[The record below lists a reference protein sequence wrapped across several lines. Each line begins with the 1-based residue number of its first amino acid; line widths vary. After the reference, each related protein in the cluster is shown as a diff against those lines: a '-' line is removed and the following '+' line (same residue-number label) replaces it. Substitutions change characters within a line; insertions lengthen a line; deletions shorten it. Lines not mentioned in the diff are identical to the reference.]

1 MSSYKLHSLFGLV
14 LGSLFFQNP
23 LAIYLSLV
31 SSNIPD
37 NDHKFRKDNVY
48 KLIIAGLLIFIVLY
62 ILKLPYYLGILL
74 CILGLI
80 FYFSSHRGFT
90 HSLLGVV
97 ILSFLI
103 FSIIKLGSNIILS
116 LGLFG
121 NYQYSY
127 YLSILVFIILLSIFS
142 LNHRLVL
149 PSILIFSGLFY
160 LFPNIY
166 LNDYILL
173 FSIVIGLFSHIILDS
188 FTSSGVKVLYP
199 LSGRKFYKKFGI
211 VSLIII
217 MMLAIL
223 IYNGFLLFLISFLF
237 KNYDLSLFI
246 IKFHNLM
253 F

>member
-14 LGSLFFQNP
+14 LGLLFFQNP
-23 LAIYLSLV
+23 LAIYMSLV

-37 NDHKFRKDNVY
+37 NDHKLRKDNVY
-48 KLIIAGLLIFIVLY
+48 KLIITGLLIFIVLY

-90 HSLLGVV
+90 HSLLGIV
-97 ILSFLI
+97 ILSSLI
-103 FSIIKLGSNIILS
+103 FSIIKLGSSILLS

-121 NYQYSY
+121 NYQYSH
-127 YLSILVFIILLSIFS
+127 YLSILIFIILMSIFS
-142 LNHRLVL
+142 LNRRLVL

-166 LNDYILL
+166 LNDYIIL

-211 VSLIII
+211 VSLIILI
-217 MMLAIL
+217 ILAIL
-223 IYNGFLLFLISFLF
+223 IYNGFLLPLISFLF
-237 KNYDLSLFI
+237 KIDLSLFI

>member
-14 LGSLFFQNP
+14 LGLLFFQNP
-23 LAIYLSLV
+23 LAIYMSLV

-37 NDHKFRKDNVY
+37 NDHKLRKDNVY
-48 KLIIAGLLIFIVLY
+48 KLIITGLLIFIVLY

-90 HSLLGVV
+90 HSLLGIV
-97 ILSFLI
+97 ILSSLI
-103 FSIIKLGSNIILS
+103 FSIIKLGSSILLS

-121 NYQYSY
+121 NYQYSH
-127 YLSILVFIILLSIFS
+127 YLSILIFIILMSIFS
-142 LNHRLVL
+142 LNRRLVL

-166 LNDYILL
+166 LNDYIIL

-211 VSLIII
+211 VSLIILI
-217 MMLAIL
+217 ILAIL
-223 IYNGFLLFLISFLF
+223 IYNGFLLLLISFLF

>member
-14 LGSLFFQNP
+14 LGLLFFQNP
-23 LAIYLSLV
+23 LAIYMSLV

-37 NDHKFRKDNVY
+37 NDHKLRKDNVY
-48 KLIIAGLLIFIVLY
+48 KLIITGLLIFIVLY

-90 HSLLGVV
+90 HSLLGIV
-97 ILSFLI
+97 ILSSLI
-103 FSIIKLGSNIILS
+103 FSIIKLGSSILLS

-121 NYQYSY
+121 NYQYSH
-127 YLSILVFIILLSIFS
+127 YLSILIFIILMSIFS
-142 LNHRLVL
+142 LNRRLVL

-166 LNDYILL
+166 LNDYIIL

-223 IYNGFLLFLISFLF
+223 IYNGFLLPLISFLF
-237 KNYDLSLFI
+237 KIDLSLFI

>member
-14 LGSLFFQNP
+14 LGLLFFQNP
-23 LAIYLSLV
+23 LAIYMSLV

-37 NDHKFRKDNVY
+37 NDHKLRKDNVY
-48 KLIIAGLLIFIVLY
+48 KLIITGLLIFIVLY

-90 HSLLGVV
+90 HSLLGIV
-97 ILSFLI
+97 ILSSLI
-103 FSIIKLGSNIILS
+103 FSIIKLGSSILLS

-121 NYQYSY
+121 NYQYSH
-127 YLSILVFIILLSIFS
+127 YLSILIFIILMSIFS
-142 LNHRLVL
+142 LNRRLVL

-166 LNDYILL
+166 LNDYIIL

-211 VSLIII
+211 VSLIILI
-217 MMLAIL
+217 ILAIL
-223 IYNGFLLFLISFLF
+223 IYNGFLLLLINFLF